1 MGRQV
6 FTVDDT
12 TKLPPTAVVDALRTA
27 IGGGSGGSGSTLVY
41 ANGAYPA
48 RPSSVPAGGVT
59 YVGPVQ
65 PTTWLAGDEWRDI
78 S

>member
-1 MGRQV
+1 MGVPRLIAADSDSGQIISV
-6 FTVDDT
+6 
-12 TKLPPTAVVDALRTA
+12 AVRNWLQSNISSASA
-27 IGGGSGGSGSTLVY
+27 LVY

-48 RPSSVPAGGVT
+48 RPSGAAAGAVT